1 MKKLNDYFPITS
13 DGLFT
18 AFNNPVWCVSFPDT
32 SILDIYFFNR
42 YGDKFGT
49 KILHYYEDAE
59 DGTIKDNE
67 LKKLALLIYNIK
79 GKSWEHLYN
88 IYTSEYN
95 PIENTDFVETITES
109 TGNTKIIDGA
119 STSTGTA
126 ETHSSATTTGS
137 NSGAN
142 NVFGFNSTNAVG
154 ESTSTGANSDE
165 TYANSTTT
173 TSGGTTEDST
183 ITDNGTHTSE
193 HRKHGNIG
201 VTSNVE
207 LMTQDVEFWKWS
219 FIDSVCRDICDII
232 ALSIY

>member
-13 DGLFT
+13 DGIFT

-32 SILDIYFFNR
+32 SILDLYFLNR

-59 DGTIKDNE
+59 DGTIKGNE

-126 ETHSSATTTGS
+126 ETHSNATTTGS

-154 ESTSTGANSDE
+154 ESTSTGSNNDE